1 MQLSSGDGS
10 RVSPVN
16 TIIRSAEADICAA
29 ARQLATRR
37 GGKYV
42 WCAAGRMISVDKSG
56 R

>member
-16 TIIRSAEADICAA
+16 TIIRPAEADICA
-29 ARQLATRR
+29 ATRR